1 MTSICNQVIR
11 IDMSIFF
18 KNIRNIDF
26 SNYNKKKKK
35 ILKVLIVISNYYKNF
50 NIVAIFFFLPLQKIS
65 TLFSHMCYPTT
76 KREREKKKIVDIYL

>member
-1 MTSICNQVIR
+1 MSILFICDLLTLIFCSIVYVKFNNLIMTSICNQVIR

-35 ILKVLIVISNYYKNF
+35 KNSESINSDF
-50 NIVAIFFFLPLQKIS
+50 KLLQK
-65 TLFSHMCYPTT
+65 F
-76 KREREKKKIVDIYL
+76 

>member
-50 NIVAIFFFLPLQKIS
+50 NIVAIFFFYHCKKLAPYFLTCAILQR
-65 TLFSHMCYPTT
+65 
-76 KREREKKKIVDIYL
+76 RERERERENSSSYL